1 MSNLIT
7 KKEPA
12 VEVIS
17 HDVTPLTVNTDA
29 GAYAKLGWIIVLCGV
44 LGFLAW
50 AIFAPLD
57 KGVPLPGTLA
67 SESSRKSIQSLPG
80 GIVQDILVK
89 DGDQVKAGQVLVRM
103 NNIQAKSAL
112 EMTRG
117 QYLSGRVTAAR
128 MQAELLGQPAIKLPA
143 SLDQYKDDP
152 RLAENMAV
160 QGQLM
165 SSRRMAL
172 QSELGAADEN
182 IAGLML
188 QINGV
193 QESLAAKKDQKALLK
208 QQLDDTRDLAKD
220 GFIAR
225 NRFLELERTYS
236 QINGS
241 ISEDIGNI
249 GRSQRQI
256 SELKLRKLQRTQ
268 EYQKELRG
276 QLSDVQKEADALESR
291 LQSQA
296 FDFASVEIKSPVAGT
311 VVGSSVFTR
320 GGVVGAGARL
330 MEIVPSDD
338 TLVVEGQL
346 AVNLIDKVHPGLKVD
361 LIFSAFNTNKTP
373 HIPGE
378 VIQVA
383 ADRTVDERTGQ
394 PYYKVRSR
402 VTPEGAKLIAAKKL
416 NVVPGMPVEMFVK
429 TGERSMMSYL
439 LKPIFDRAK
448 TSMTEE

>member
-7 KKEPA
+7 KKEAA

-17 HDVTPLTVNTDA
+17 HDVAPLTVNTDA
-29 GAYAKLGWIIVLCGV
+29 GAYAKMGWMIVLFGV

-57 KGVPLPGTLA
+57 KGVPLSGTLA
-67 SESSRKSIQSLPG
+67 NESSRKSIQSLPG

-89 DGDQVKAGQVLVRM
+89 DGDQVKAGQVLLRM
-103 NNIQAKSAL
+103 NNVQAKSAL
-112 EMTRG
+112 EMTRT
-117 QYLSGRVTAAR
+117 QYISGRITAAR
-128 MQAELLGQPAIKLPA
+128 MQSELLGQSTITLPA
-143 SLDQYKDDP
+143 SLNPYKDDP
-152 RLAENMAV
+152 RMAENLAV
-160 QGQLM
+160 QSQLM
-165 SSRRMAL
+165 SSRRLAL
-172 QSELGAADEN
+172 QSELAGADEN
-182 IAGLML
+182 IAGLGMQL
-188 QINGV
+188 TGL
-193 QESLAAKKDQKALLK
+193 QESLAAKKEQKTLLK
-208 QQLDDTRDLAKD
+208 QQLDDTRELAKD
-220 GFIAR
+220 GYIAR
-225 NRFLELERTYS
+225 NRFLELERSYS

-249 GRSQRQI
+249 GRSQRQVA
-256 SELKLRKLQRTQ
+256 ELKLRKMQRTQ
-268 EYQKELRG
+268 EYQKELRS
-276 QLSDVQKEADALESR
+276 QLTDVQKEADALESR

-330 MEIVPSDD
+330 MEVVPSDD
-338 TLVVEGQL
+338 ALVVEGQL
-346 AVNLIDKVHPGLKVD
+346 AVNLIDKVHPGLPVD